1 MSSVRSFLWSIKA
14 AITMPY
20 HSIEDPSRLRRIL
33 DAVLLIEKDLEL
45 PALLRHVIEEACS
58 MAGARYGALGVLNA
72 SHSAL
77 DEFITVG
84 LDADEESRIGPRPTG
99 KGVLG
104 LLVADP
110 VPLRLSHLGEHP
122 DSHGFPPNHPPMTS
136 FLGVPVKV
144 RGEIYGNLYLTDKIG
159 WSEFTT
165 DDVTLVEALAL
176 AAGVAIENTC
186 LHQQVQVTAVYEDR
200 DRMARDL
207 HDHVIQRLFGVGLHL
222 QGLVARAPTDVS
234 DALQRQVSDVDEIIQ
249 EIRSTI
255 YALGIDVSSRGVRDD
270 VIALVQ
276 ELRDL
281 VGFELHVSFDGVV
294 DTAVS
299 ERVAEH
305 LMAVIREAVT
315 NIERHANAT
324 EATMV
329 LTANDGYCQLQ
340 VTDDGRGI
348 NGKGKE
354 GLGLNNLR
362 RRAEKLD
369 GNFEVSSLPGGGTHL
384 IWRVPYSE

>member
-1 MSSVRSFLWSIKA
+1 
-14 AITMPY
+14 MPY
-20 HSIEDPSRLRRIL
+20 RSIEDPSRLRRVL
-33 DAVLLIEKDLEL
+33 DAVLLIERDLEL

-58 MAGARYGALGVLNA
+58 MTGARYGALGVLNV

-84 LDADEESRIGPRPTG
+84 LEADEEVRIGPRPTG

-110 VPLRLSHLGEHP
+110 VPLRLARLGDHP
-122 DSHGFPPNHPPMTS
+122 DSFSFPPNHPPMTS

-144 RGEIYGNLYLTDKIG
+144 RGEVYGNLYLTDKVG
-159 WSEFTT
+159 WTEFTQ
-165 DDVTLVEALAL
+165 DDVALVEALAL
-176 AAGVAIENTC
+176 AAGVAIENAR

-200 DRMARDL
+200 DRLARDL
-207 HDHVIQRLFGVGLHL
+207 HDHVIQRLFGVGLSL
-222 QGLVARAPTDVS
+222 QGLAVRASADIS
-234 DALQRQVSDVDEIIQ
+234 DGLGKQVNEIDEIIG
-249 EIRSTI
+249 EIRGTI
-255 YALGIDVSSRGVRDD
+255 YALGMGGSSRGVRDD
-270 VIALVQ
+270 VTALVR
-276 ELRDL
+276 ELSDL
-281 VGFELHVSFDGVV
+281 VGFDLQVSFDGAV

-324 EATMV
+324 EATIV
-329 LTANDGYCQLQ
+329 LSANDGYCQLQ
-340 VTDDGRGI
+340 VTDDGRGLES
-348 NGKGKE
+348 KGGG
-354 GLGLNNLR
+354 GLGLTNLR
-362 RRAEKLD
+362 RRAEKLN
-369 GNFEVSSLPGGGTHL
+369 GNFEVSSLQNGGTHL